1 MIVIPAIDLKDGHCV
16 RLYQGDFDR
25 ETRYGND
32 PLQLAHRYR
41 ASGFDHL
48 HVVDLDG
55 ALSGEQRHRAVV
67 SKIAK
72 AAQFVLQVGG
82 GIRSRDSIAEWLAA
96 GASRCVVGSLAVT
109 EPHTVADW
117 FREFGADRIVL
128 ALDVRTHG
136 DGVPMLATHGWTR
149 SSDLTLW
156 KCIDGYIRCGLKHVL
171 CTDIR
176 LDGALTGPNGP
187 LYSEFRQRYPE
198 IELQA
203 SGGVRH
209 RDDLEDLRALGCA
222 AAITG
227 RALLDG
233 RITAEDMSSFLRNE

>member
-1 MIVIPAIDLKDGHCV
+1 VIVIPAIDLKDGHCV

-67 SKIAK
+67 SKIGK